1 MSAPD
6 PSSPSPAAASDA
18 AIHVAVADEIEVAAD
33 DDTPERQIQPD
44 GPADGHEEK
53 EKQQPEL
60 QQQQQQQQQQQPP
73 LETPQPD
80 PDPQGQHDAQGP
92 HAEDSARH
100 ASSHEALNGHG
111 SGSGQENDELKGHER
126 KGSEAGS
133 SRHGHSVPPASFP
146 THNSPRTWILTQALS
161 PLAIRLIRLLL
172 AHGDY
177 VVACLP
183 PHEIEHEDRSA
194 EFRELI
200 NECKSN
206 RRDREGWKDRIRGIR
221 CDGRSMGQ
229 CSAAIAEAVQV
240 FGRVDILLCC
250 KFESVVGT
258 VEELSTTR
266 ATQNLVRDQFETIF
280 FSQVNFI
287 KAALPQLR
295 AQHTGHIVILTSIGG
310 HIGTPGMPT
319 HTAAT
324 WALEGFC
331 DSLAYEIAPF
341 NIKVTIVQPNKEIQC
356 LSNKIILAPQL
367 PWYDSEINPAP
378 SIRDMMSNV
387 LNTDPETAVEPSD
400 TEILHR
406 YPKLPASATEKLV
419 LETVHA
425 LTAIGGH
432 ENPPARHIVGFE
444 GASAVKEKLKTV
456 TEELEDF
463 VEASV
468 AVDIFESQLKA
479 EATEGRAHDAPSRPE
494 AEGMETFDFMST

>member
-1 MSAPD
+1 MATQCHPP
-6 PSSPSPAAASDA
+6 PSVSLITYEGTELLANSGSPA
-18 AIHVAVADEIEVAAD
+18 
-33 DDTPERQIQPD
+33 
-44 GPADGHEEK
+44 
-53 EKQQPEL
+53 
-60 QQQQQQQQQQQPP
+60 
-73 LETPQPD
+73 
-80 PDPQGQHDAQGP
+80 
-92 HAEDSARH
+92 
-100 ASSHEALNGHG
+100 
-111 SGSGQENDELKGHER
+111 
-126 KGSEAGS
+126 
-133 SRHGHSVPPASFP
+133 
-146 THNSPRTWILTQALS
+146 THNSPRTWVLTQALS

-200 NECKSN
+200 NECKSS

-250 KFESVVGT
+250 KFECGYCPSPGKLLWCERLPADCDFAATAVVGT

-356 LSNKIILAPQL
+356 LSNKIIMAPQL

-378 SIRDMMSNV
+378 SIRDMMTNV

-419 LETVHA
+419 METVHA

-479 EATEGRAHDAPSRPE
+479 EATEGRAHDAPLRPE
-494 AEGMETFDFMST
+494 AEGLEAFDFMST